1 MDTIMS
7 PAEMQADIAER
18 VEGLDPGAAA
28 RFRITVEFMLEVS
41 AAVLGAPAAERAGL
55 YRVAVAEGE
64 ARGLDLR
71 SWPECYSPSFDAYL
85 RGMRLVAGN
94 AELVTRGAPTSH

>member
-18 VEGLDPGAAA
+18 VADLDPVAAA
-28 RFRITVEFMLEVS
+28 RFRQKVEFMLEIS
-41 AAVLGAPAAERAGL
+41 AAVLGAPNPERAGL
-55 YRVAVAEGE
+55 YRAAVAHGT

-71 SWPECYSPSFDAYL
+71 SLPEYYGPTVEAYL
-85 RGMRLVAGN
+85 QGMRQVAGN

>member
-1 MDTIMS
+1 MDTIMT
-7 PAEMQADIAER
+7 PADMQADIAER

-41 AAVLGAPAAERAGL
+41 AAVLGAPAADRAGQYL
-55 YRVAVAEGE
+55 AAVAVGT

-71 SWPECYSPSFDAYL
+71 SWPEHYGPSVDAYL